1 MPGNDF
7 INMISLET
15 VPLNRRLTHEQGQ
28 YDVHS
33 LAKLIEHAQRRDP
46 DFGVRRPRWPHTRKN
61 MTNQEIAAV
70 MLQAEKTGY
79 SSPLSANIL
88 GKKLMNAVNRD
99 NKTAVKNIL
108 IANRNA
114 AKYAD
119 NTYGWLPLHRAR
131 SGPVAEMLLEAF
143 KNAAK
148 HADNYGKLPLH
159 NAAQFGRPNVV
170 SAIVNANPNALKHA
184 DYGGQ
189 LPLHHAAYS
198 RNPNVVRA
206 IANAYPNAA
215 QRADQFG
222 QLPLHIAARFRN
234 PNVVRAIVNA
244 YPSAAQRAS
253 DSGWLP
259 LHTAVYSGNPNVV
272 SVLVNAYPNA
282 AQRADKNGR
291 LPLHYARDPNVV
303 RALQAE
309 AHKASLVGRIRAA
322 LRRGN

>member
-1 MPGNDF
+1 
-7 INMISLET
+7 
-15 VPLNRRLTHEQGQ
+15 LTHEQGQ

-119 NTYGWLPLHRAR
+119 NTYGWLPLHHAAS
-131 SGPVAEMLLEAF
+131 SG
-143 KNAAK
+143 
-148 HADNYGKLPLH
+148 
-159 NAAQFGRPNVV
+159 GRNVV
-170 SAIVNANPNALKHA
+170 RALVKANPNALKHA